1 MSEVGQSS
9 FLKLTNTEVIHMKH
23 SVQFSDAVHILAY
36 IAIFRESNQ
45 LSSTDIA
52 ASIQTNP
59 SNVRKIMC
67 QLRDADLIKTTNG
80 IPKPYLVK
88 DPHDISFFDIY
99 QSLDHTQLFQI
110 DANTEP
116 KCIVGG
122 NIQDVL
128 SDEYLL
134 LQQVVEEKMKH
145 IFLSSV
151 LQKIS
156 QAELAKNPMN
166 KEFVAEF
173 L

>member
-1 MSEVGQSS
+1 
-9 FLKLTNTEVIHMKH
+9 MKH

-52 ASIQTNP
+52 TSIQTNP

-67 QLRDADLIKTTNG
+67 QLRDADLIETTNG
-80 IPKPYLVK
+80 IPKPCLVK

-99 QSLDHTQLFQI
+99 QSLDHAQLFQI
-110 DANTEP
+110 DTNTES

-134 LQQVVEEKMKH
+134 LQQVVEEKMKQISLDH
-145 IFLSSV
+145 V
-151 LQKIS
+151 LKKIS

-166 KEFVAEF
+166 QNFVSEF

>member
-1 MSEVGQSS
+1 
-9 FLKLTNTEVIHMKH
+9 MKH

-52 ASIQTNP
+52 TSIQTNP

-80 IPKPYLVK
+80 MPKPCLVK

-99 QSLDHTQLFQI
+99 QSLDHAQLFQI
-110 DANTEP
+110 DTNTEP
-116 KCIVGG
+116 KCVVGG

-128 SDEYLL
+128 SDEYFL
-134 LQQVVEEKMKH
+134 LQQVVEEKMKQ
-145 IFLSSV
+145 ISLGSV

-166 KEFVAEF
+166 KKLVAAF

>member
-1 MSEVGQSS
+1 
-9 FLKLTNTEVIHMKH
+9 MKH

-36 IAIFRESNQ
+36 IAIFQESNQ

-67 QLRDADLIKTTNG
+67 QLRDANLIKTING

-99 QSLDHTQLFQI
+99 QSLDHAQLFQI
-110 DANTEP
+110 DTNTEP

>member
-1 MSEVGQSS
+1 
-9 FLKLTNTEVIHMKH
+9 MKH

-52 ASIQTNP
+52 TSIQTNP

-67 QLRDADLIKTTNG
+67 QLRDADLIETTNG
-80 IPKPYLVK
+80 IPKPCLVK

-99 QSLDHTQLFQI
+99 QSLDHAQLFQI
-110 DANTEP
+110 DTNTEP
-116 KCIVGG
+116 KCVVGG

-128 SDEYLL
+128 SDEYFL
-134 LQQVVEEKMKH
+134 LQQVVEEKMKQ
-145 IFLSSV
+145 ISLGSV

-166 KEFVAEF
+166 KKFVAAF

>member
-1 MSEVGQSS
+1 
-9 FLKLTNTEVIHMKH
+9 MKH
-23 SVQFSDAVHILAY
+23 SVQFSDAVHLLAY
-36 IAIFRESNQ
+36 IAIFHDSNR

-59 SNVRKIMC
+59 SNVRKIMR
-67 QLRDADLIKTTNG
+67 QLRDADLIETTNG
-80 IPKPYLVK
+80 IPKPCLVK

-99 QSLDHTQLFQI
+99 QSLGHAQLFQI
-110 DANTEP
+110 DNNTES

-156 QAELAKNPMN
+156 QAELTKNPMN
-166 KEFVAEF
+166 QHFVSEF